1 MAKNRNTKRIDE
13 IIDEVWE
20 MKDGWPR
27 KKGGLRSFCEIHL
40 KEMIAYYKV
49 IINIKQQKH

>member
-1 MAKNRNTKRIDE
+1 MAKNKNTIIISE

-27 KKGGLRSFCEIHL
+27 KKGGY
-40 KEMIAYYKV
+40 KEY
-49 IINIKQQKH
+49 